1 MKLMLSCLA
10 PSHCSASNYLGQKAA
25 CTIEHIKLLNYL
37 VDIFVPIL
45 TTHSLPDYSKQVKTA
60 LKQAVVCLYSQPS
73 NKSPMNM
80 DTEKLLRI
88 VSLVLDCVHV
98 EKRRQVA
105 MDYVTGKTNRT
116 RKLLI

>member
-1 MKLMLSCLA
+1 MLSCLA

-105 MDYVTGKTNRT
+105 MDYVTGETNRT